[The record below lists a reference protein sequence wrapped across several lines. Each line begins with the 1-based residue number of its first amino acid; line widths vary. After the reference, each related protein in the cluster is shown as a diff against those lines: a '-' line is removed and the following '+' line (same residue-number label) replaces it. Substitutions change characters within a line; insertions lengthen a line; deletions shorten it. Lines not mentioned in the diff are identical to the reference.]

1 LILDF
6 NILTSTWVPSI
17 CVLMA
22 VTLATLVIIDSVL
35 YISTRY
41 KERYLKEAAVELDD
55 VLLQM
60 PAGRVFDLSL
70 AVSAFCCF
78 MSVIIFGMTS
88 GGFSWVKAIV
98 LGLFVAFVTFPMPRL
113 ILRYLRIRR
122 LAKFNEQLEDALG
135 AMSSSLKAGF
145 SINQA
150 LESIADENRPP
161 ISIEFR
167 LLIQELRLGVPLETA
182 LENMCKR
189 IESDDFELVA
199 VAIITAR
206 QTGGELT
213 SVLERLASVIRE
225 RLRIYRKISALT
237 SQGRLQAIVIG
248 IIPFALMFL
257 MSFIVPDAMGAFF
270 ESIIGIISC
279 IVATILVVAGFLSI
293 KKITSIKV

>member
-1 LILDF
+1 LNL
-6 NILTSTWVPSI
+6 NILTGTWGPSI
-17 CVLMA
+17 CVMMA
-22 VTLATLVIIDSVL
+22 VTIATLVIIDSFL
-35 YISTRY
+35 YISARY

-60 PAGRVFDLSL
+60 PAGRIFDLSL
-70 AVSAFCCF
+70 AISAFCCF
-78 MSVIIFGMTS
+78 MTVIIFGMTS
-88 GGFSWVKAIV
+88 GGFSWIKAIG
-98 LGLFVAFVTFPMPRL
+98 LGSIVAVGTFPMPRL

-135 AMSSSLKAGF
+135 GMSSSLKAGF

-182 LENMCKR
+182 LDNMCKR
-189 IESDDFELVA
+189 IESEDFELVA

-225 RLRIYRKISALT
+225 RLRIHRKVSALT
-237 SQGRLQAIVIG
+237 AQGRLQAIVIG
-248 IIPFALMFL
+248 IMPFALMFM
-257 MSFIVPDAMGAFF
+257 MSYIVPDAMESFF
-270 ESIIGIISC
+270 ESVIGIISC
-279 IVATILVVAGFLSI
+279 VVAIILVIVGFLSI

>member
-1 LILDF
+1 M
-6 NILTSTWVPSI
+6 NILTSTWAPSI
-17 CVLMA
+17 CVLLA
-22 VTLATLVIIDSVL
+22 VMLATLVIIDTFL
-35 YISTRY
+35 YISARY
-41 KERYLKEAAVELDD
+41 KDRYLKEAAVELDD

-60 PAGRVFDLSL
+60 PAGRIFDLSL
-70 AVSAFCCF
+70 AISAVSCF
-78 MSVIIFGMTS
+78 MTVIIFGMTS
-88 GGFSWVKAIV
+88 GGFSWIKAIG
-98 LGLFVAFVTFPMPRL
+98 LGAIVAVGTFPMPRL
-113 ILRYLRIRR
+113 ILRYLRIKR

-135 AMSSSLKAGF
+135 GMSSSLKAGF

-167 LLIQELRLGVPLETA
+167 LLVQELRLGVPLETA
-182 LENMCKR
+182 LDNMCKR

-225 RLRIYRKISALT
+225 RLRIHRKISALT
-237 SQGRLQAIVIG
+237 AQGRLQAIVIG
-248 IIPFALMFL
+248 IMPFALMFM
-257 MSFIVPDAMGAFF
+257 MSYIVPDAMSAFF
-270 ESIIGIISC
+270 ESVIGIISC
-279 IVATILVVAGFLSI
+279 VIAIILVIAGFLSI

>member
-1 LILDF
+1 MNLMLL
-6 NILTSTWVPSI
+6 NSTWAPSI
-17 CVLMA
+17 CVLIA
-22 VTLATLVIIDSVL
+22 VTLATLVIIDTFI

-60 PAGRVFDLSL
+60 PADRIFDLSL
-70 AVSAFCCF
+70 AISAFCCF
-78 MSVIIFGMTS
+78 MTVIIFGMTS
-88 GGFSWVKAIV
+88 GGFSWIKAIG
-98 LGLFVAFVTFPMPRL
+98 LGAIIAIITFPMPRL
-113 ILRYLRIRR
+113 ILRYLRIKR
-122 LAKFNEQLEDALG
+122 LAKFNEQLEDALSS
-135 AMSSSLKAGF
+135 MSSALKAGF

-167 LLIQELRLGVPLETA
+167 LLVQELRLGVPLEEA
-182 LENMCKR
+182 LNNMCKR
-189 IESDDFELVA
+189 IESDDFELVT

-225 RLRIYRKISALT
+225 RLRIYRKVNALT
-237 SQGRLQAIVIG
+237 AQGRMQAIVIG
-248 IIPFALMFL
+248 IMPFALMFM
-257 MSFIVPDAMGAFF
+257 MSYIVPDAMAAFF
-270 ESIIGIISC
+270 ESVIGIIAC
-279 IVATILVVAGFLSI
+279 VIAIILVIVGFLAI